1 VILLVEARRSL
12 CMAVRSATIGNIF
25 QGEILVLDKKIFMGG
40 GGGPYVTT
48 TTLNF
53 CTLSTTY
60 PVVYC

>member
-40 GGGPYVTT
+40 GGAKVTT